1 MKKSML
7 LVLALAIVFSGCA
20 TQIYPLAGALYTDGV
35 KSPIAATSN
44 DVGTKVGTAKANSI
58 IGIAFGD
65 ASIQKAATNADIKK
79 VSTVDYK
86 VWSFLGIFVETTTI
100 VTGS

>member
-7 LVLALAIVFSGCA
+7 LMLALVVVFSGCA
-20 TQIYPLAGALYTDGV
+20 VYPLTGALYTNGV

-44 DVGTKVGTAKANSI
+44 EVGMRMGSARARSI
-58 IGIAFGD
+58 FGIAFGD
-65 ASIQKAATNADIKK
+65 ASIQQAAINADIKK
-79 VSTVDYK
+79 IATVDYK
-86 VWSFLGIFVETTTI
+86 VWNLLGIFVETTTI

>member
-20 TQIYPLAGALYTDGV
+20 TQIYPLTGAVYTDGV
-35 KSPIAATSN
+35 KSPIGATSN
-44 DVGTKVGTAKANSI
+44 EIGTKVGTAKGHSI
-58 IGIAFGD
+58 IGIAYGD
-65 ASIQKAATNADIKK
+65 SSIQKAAANADIKK
-79 VSTVDYK
+79 VATVDYK
-86 VWSFLGIFVETTTI
+86 VWSLLGVFVETTTV